1 MSLKKNIEFDLR
13 YIHSIYLKIKMKE
26 TGELIELRIVVDGN
40 FQKFGKKDAG
50 LIFFVAIT
58 LYTVARNLISSWKRN
73 KIT

>member
-1 MSLKKNIEFDLR
+1 
-13 YIHSIYLKIKMKE
+13 MKE

-58 LYTVARNLISSWKRN
+58 LYTVVRNLISS
-73 KIT
+73 